1 MPLAY
6 TLHLAEEWWGG
17 EGFASWTARVLG
29 AEVSETRFLVVNGIA
44 WPLFTTLTIL
54 ALFRPSWRWFWVC
67 FAALVVLNASLHLL
81 GSLASG
87 SYSPGLITGLAL
99 YLPLGIATLR
109 GRFVESPVTYRWGVA
124 AGIGIH
130 ALVAVI
136 AFWPS

>member
-1 MPLAY
+1 
-6 TLHLAEEWWGG
+6 
-17 EGFASWTARVLG
+17 
-29 AEVSETRFLVVNGIA
+29 VSETRFLWVNGIA
-44 WPLFTTLTIL
+44 WPLFVALTFL
-54 ALFRPSWRWFWVC
+54 ALRRPAWRWFWIAL
-67 FAALVVLNASLHLL
+67 AALVVLNAGLHLL

-87 SYSPGLITGLAL
+87 SYSPGLITALAL

-109 GRFVESPVTYRWGVA
+109 FGWRAESPATCTRGIA